1 MLLPIEETRISTL
14 ETDQASMST
23 SLTGKEVTA
32 NKATNFSTVN
42 DTLYP
47 TATPTGIPM
56 LVRIA
61 GSFVTVTAM
70 KVKVAGTFTDAT
82 KKIKIG
88 GVFA

>member
-1 MLLPIEETRISTL
+1 MAVKNPNADLPRGIR
-14 ETDQASMST
+14 AT
-23 SLTGKEVTA
+23 SRAWDL
-32 NKATNFSTVN
+32 NFSEQLLEV
-42 DTLYP
+42 DYFP

-70 KVKVAGTFTDAT
+70 KVKVAGTFTDAA
-82 KKIKIG
+82 KKVKIG